1 MPPNERQ
8 TLLLYRAKRKN
19 LIRDRRERR
28 AQDLDSSNDDDVG
41 PARRLL
47 LLPRS
52 TRCKGGL
59 VVDCQLKATITWI
72 LTSIYAHTCTKERCQ
87 NPWTLIQL
95 FLRVYMHMI
104 KKHTWITN

>member
-28 AQDLDSSNDDDVG
+28 AQDLDSSNDDDDVG

-47 LLPRS
+47 LVRAAA
-52 TRCKGGL
+52 
-59 VVDCQLKATITWI
+59 DCCLRPLQSSSVAANRIATLQFI
-72 LTSIYAHTCTKERCQ
+72 
-87 NPWTLIQL
+87 NL
-95 FLRVYMHMI
+95 FLCLKFSSSSILYF
-104 KKHTWITN
+104 

>member
-28 AQDLDSSNDDDVG
+28 AQDLDSSNDDDDVG

-52 TRCKGGL
+52 TRCKGDWL
-59 VVDCQLKATITWI
+59 
-72 LTSIYAHTCTKERCQ
+72 
-87 NPWTLIQL
+87 LIANSRPL
-95 FLRVYMHMI
+95 
-104 KKHTWITN
+104 